1 LHQNAER
8 GGSGSIALDEGGVLL
23 LKGMDR
29 KRLADKSKRS
39 LDVSG
44 EVLVGD
50 LGLTRS
56 CSWLGVVRVASNV
69 EFDLLV

>member
-1 LHQNAER
+1 M
-8 GGSGSIALDEGGVLL
+8 
-23 LKGMDR
+23 KGMDR